1 MIATDDATL
10 LAYLDGELEHADA
23 EALEKEL
30 DRDPLAA
37 QRLASFAGSTAL
49 LRAALAPATHGRMPA
64 LPEPRF
70 DPRIAAIASWRRF
83 APLAAAAASI
93 LLLLGV
99 GIGFGIGDRVARQHF
114 ELANALHARDGALAE
129 AALSRALESQASGTP
144 VRWENPD
151 SGATGSIKPVRTFK
165 NRDDQFCR
173 EYERVHVSSAG
184 RSETVIG
191 IACRDESGA
200 WQTRAVF
207 YDK

>member
-37 QRLASFAGSTAL
+37 QRLAAFAGSTAL

-70 DPRIAAIASWRRF
+70 DMPAAAMPGWRRF
-83 APLAAAAASI
+83 APLTAIAAS
-93 LLLLGV
+93 LALMLGAGV
-99 GIGFGIGDRVARQHF
+99 GFTTGDQVARRHF
-114 ELANALHARDGALAE
+114 ELASAQRARDTTMAE
-129 AALSRALESQASGTP
+129 AALTRALESQVSGTP
-144 VRWENPD
+144 VQWENPD
-151 SGATGSIKPVRTFK
+151 TGTAGMVKPVRTFR
-165 NRDDQFCR
+165 NREEQFCR
-173 EYERVHVSSAG
+173 EYERIDMSAN

-191 IACRDESGA
+191 IACRDERGT
-200 WQTRAVF
+200 WRTRAVF